1 MADLTADAAA
11 AQRALRCLD
20 LTDLTETCSEHAID
34 DLCARALTP
43 HGPVAAICIWP
54 QFVGRARAPLKGTTV
69 AIATVVNFPA
79 GGEDVDRVTDD
90 VAEALTDGAQ
100 EIDLVLPYGAVQ
112 RGDLGTASAMVAA
125 VRDVVDQGRVLKVIL
140 ETES

>member
-1 MADLTADAAA
+1 MADLPASDAAT

-20 LTDLTETCSEHAID
+20 LTDLSENCSEHAID

-54 QFVGRARAPLKGTTV
+54 QFVGRARAPLKGTPV

-79 GGEDVDRVTDD
+79 GSEDVDRVTDD

-100 EIDLVLPYGAVQ
+100 EIDLVLPYEAVR
-112 RGDLGTASAMVAA
+112 RGDLDRASDMIVG
-125 VRDVVDQGRVLKVIL
+125 VRDVVDHERVLKIIL
-140 ETES
+140 ET